1 MKITKNEI
9 VEITN
14 TKYDEFDLQQFIVE
28 LDVGEK
34 IEIFVNGKKE
44 REYIAKY
51 INCHM
56 NAVFQDKGIKDKT
69 NKVVIK

>member
-1 MKITKNEI
+1 MEITKNEA
-9 VEITN
+9 VLN
-14 TKYDEFDLQQFIVE
+14 KHMGYDEFDLQQFIVT

-51 INCHM
+51 VNCHM
-56 NAVFQDKGIKDKT
+56 NAVFQDKGVKK
-69 NKVVIK
+69 